1 MKAMYRVGPCPLA
14 AKPIK
19 PIKKS
24 FSIELKDFLLL
35 FISLPG

>member
-19 PIKKS
+19 KS
-24 FSIELKDFLLL
+24 FGIKPKDFLLL

>member
-1 MKAMYRVGPCPLA
+1 MKSMYRVGPCPLA
-14 AKPIK
+14 AK

>member
-1 MKAMYRVGPCPLA
+1 MKSMYRVGPCSLA
-14 AKPIK
+14 AK

-24 FSIELKDFLLL
+24 FSIELKDFLLP

>member
-14 AKPIK
+14 GKS
-19 PIKKS
+19 IKKS
-24 FSIELKDFLLL
+24 FSIELKDFLLT